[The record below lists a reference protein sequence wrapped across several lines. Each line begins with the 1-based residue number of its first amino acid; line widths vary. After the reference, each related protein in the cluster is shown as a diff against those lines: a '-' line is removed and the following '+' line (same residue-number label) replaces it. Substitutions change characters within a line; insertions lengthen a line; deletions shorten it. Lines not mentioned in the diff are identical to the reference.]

1 MSANITTRTNFKVKL
16 VSGRIINVLTQA
28 EKSWFE
34 SSRDLY
40 LQQTRFTEN
49 TDKMDLDR
57 LLSLELMV
65 YRWTN
70 HLASGLDYEDQ
81 AIDESS
87 LQRDLKLYSD
97 QITKVKESM
106 GLTKKARDDKAK
118 QGNFADYLTEL
129 KSRAKEF
136 GLHRE
141 EQLDK
146 ALELFNELSAV
157 VQSFDRADTEEREK
171 MGFRDA
177 DEVLKWIRDTALPEY
192 RAVDDYFRANQHRYW
207 VRQL

>member
-1 MSANITTRTNFKVKL
+1 MPANVTTRSNFKVKL
-16 VSGRIINVLTQA
+16 VSGRIISVLTRA
-28 EKSWFE
+28 EKDWFE

-40 LQQTRFTEN
+40 LAQTRFTEN

-65 YRWTN
+65 FRWTN
-70 HLASGLDYEDQ
+70 HLAAGVDYEDQ
-81 AIDESS
+81 AIDEGS

-157 VQSFDRADTEEREK
+157 VSAFDRADGEEREK
-171 MGFRDA
+171 MGFK
-177 DEVLKWIRDTALPEY
+177 DEAAVLQWIRETAIPEY
-192 RAVDDYFRANQHRYW
+192 QAIDAYFRQNQQRYW
-207 VRQL
+207 VRTL